1 MSARTRNGLAVV
13 LVVLGSMATLLAA
26 LAIYAHHVFV
36 DRNGFANSVTHAVKK
51 PAVSREIS
59 VRLGDALVSAAPDLV
74 AGERVIEDAAASLVS
89 SGTLDAVVEKAALT
103 LHDAVF
109 EGEAEKL
116 ALDLSDGLQI
126 LGSVVATQDPELRTQ
141 ITSAVEAEVVEL
153 ERNTLIT
160 RVAHVGDVID
170 ELAIVLP
177 IAALVLFGAGIA
189 VAADRRRALGRIG
202 FGVAL
207 AGPALFIVEIVLG
220 TTIRGRGW
228 ANPDAVDQALGTFL
242 GGMTW
247 VGLWLAVGGA
257 AIVAASSGRLRTDTA
272 DRLVDRVWFFLRTA
286 PDGRLGRTVRA
297 LVLLALGAALLF
309 EPLVVARVVLVAL
322 GFLVLVEGLT
332 EIVSVLAGAPSR
344 ALAEAAAATSSPR
357 HLLVRVGA
365 VALGILALVGL
376 GAVALTRAPG
386 SHASLSLAC
395 NGSEE
400 LCDRP
405 IDRIAF
411 PTAHNAMS
419 SAEDGFIDPNHFRSL
434 TRHLDAG
441 IRGLLI
447 DSLMARPTNRRSSA
461 LTVLDG
467 EVREVARRDVGEAGV
482 DALEDFLSRRLAAPT
497 GPPKPFLCHL
507 VCELGALPM
516 EEELTKIR
524 EWLDDNP
531 REVLVIVI
539 QDLVSPQ
546 ETEKVFRASGLYDH
560 AYTWKPGE
568 PAPTLRQMIDQDRR
582 LLVMAEKDGFP
593 DSWYQPGYERRL
605 KETPYDTATVDGLRS
620 DESCQPNRGN
630 EANPLFLIN
639 HWAAVYPPRPSKA
652 KVVNEREFILDRV
665 ERCRTIRK
673 AFPNLIAVDF
683 AGIGDVVA
691 AAAEI
696 NGTPPP

>member
-1 MSARTRNGLAVV
+1 MSARSRNALAVL
-13 LVVLGSMATLLAA
+13 LVVLGGIATLLAA
-26 LAIYAHHVFV
+26 IAIYAHHVFV
-36 DRNGFANSVTHAVKK
+36 DRNGFADSVTEAVKQ

-74 AGERVIEDAAASLVS
+74 AGERVIEDAAASLIS
-89 SGTLDAVVEKAALT
+89 SGTLDPVVERAALT

-109 EGEAEKL
+109 EGEAEKF

-126 LGSVVATQDPELRTQ
+126 LGSVVAAQDPELRAQ
-141 ITSAVEAEVVEL
+141 VTSAVDAKVVEL
-153 ERNTLIT
+153 ERNTLIK
-160 RVAHVGDVID
+160 RVADVGDAID
-170 ELAIVLP
+170 ELAIALP
-177 IAALVLFGAGIA
+177 IAALLLFGAAIA
-189 VAADRRRALGRIG
+189 VAADRRRALGRVG
-202 FGVAL
+202 WGVAL
-207 AGPALFIVEIVLG
+207 SGPALFFVEIALDA
-220 TTIRGRGW
+220 TIRGRGW
-228 ANPDAVDQALGTFL
+228 VNPDAVDQALGAFL

-272 DRLVDRVWFFLRTA
+272 DRLVGRAWSFLRTA
-286 PDGRLGRTVRA
+286 PDGRLGRAVRA

-309 EPLVVARVVLVAL
+309 EPLVVVRVVLVAL
-322 GFLVLVEGLT
+322 GFVVLVEGLT
-332 EIVSVLAGAPSR
+332 ELVSVLAGAPSR
-344 ALAEAAAATSSPR
+344 ALAETAAATSSPR
-357 HLLVRVGA
+357 RVLVRVGA
-365 VALGILALVGL
+365 VALGVLALAGL
-376 GAVALTRAPG
+376 GMLALTRAPG
-386 SHASLSLAC
+386 GNASLSLAC

-405 IDRIAF
+405 IDRIAV

-419 SAEDGFIDPNHFRSL
+419 SAEDGFVDPNHRRSL
-434 TRHLDAG
+434 VKQLDAG
-441 IRGLLI
+441 IRALLI

-461 LTVLDG
+461 QTVLDG
-467 EVREVARRDVGEAGV
+467 EVRETARREVGDAGV
-482 DALEDFLSRRLAAPT
+482 DALQDFLSRRLARPT
-497 GPPKPFLCHL
+497 GPPEPFLCHI

-524 EWLDDNP
+524 EWLDQNP

-539 QDLVSPQ
+539 QDLVPP
-546 ETEKVFRASGLYDH
+546 EDTEQVFRASGLYDH

-593 DSWYQPGYERRL
+593 DGWYQPGYERLL

-620 DESCQPNRGN
+620 DESCKPNRGN

-665 ERCRTIRK
+665 ERCTKIRN

-696 NGTPPP
+696 NGTPLP